1 MTILCTVIGRNRHK
15 MIQAEIQEAA
25 KRGAQMIEIRLDYL
39 TKAPDFKR
47 LLALKPC
54 PLIATVRRQEDGGRW
69 TGTEAARQ
77 MLLRQ
82 AVVAGFDW
90 VDLEL
95 DVADIIGRFKNV
107 KRIISH
113 HNLREMPDDL
123 EELYSRMC
131 EKDADVVKIAVRAQ
145 KVTDN
150 LRVLRLMENPPVP
163 TIALCLGDLGFP
175 SRILAA
181 KLGAPFCY
189 AAFNIERT
197 LSLGIPHFGELKNSY
212 FFEHINADTQVYGV
226 IGDPIGHSLSPL
238 IHNAAMNKLGIN
250 GVYIPFRVP
259 RGELASFLKG
269 FEVIPVRG
277 YSVTIP
283 HKETAL
289 ALAKEKDATATVVG
303 AANTLV
309 RLDDGYAAY
318 NTDYDAFRESLAAGL
333 TASADGEAT
342 KLSGKGVLLLGAGG
356 VARAVARVLQGEGSR
371 ITVANRSQERA
382 QDLAEDLGCRFV
394 AWEARHNV
402 ISDLL
407 INCTP
412 VGMHPHVDEMP
423 VHTSYLLPELAV
435 VDTIYT
441 PENTLLIKEARSRG
455 CPVVTGVEMFIRQ
468 AALQFRLFTGKEAP
482 LDLLRSIVK
491 RALSPIALPP
501 EEGDQ

>member
-25 KRGAQMIEIRLDYL
+25 RRGAHLIELRLDYL
-39 TKAPDFKR
+39 TKAPDFHR
-47 LLALKPC
+47 LLAQKPC

-69 TGTEAARQ
+69 TGTETARQ

-90 VDLEL
+90 VDLET
-95 DVADIIGRFKNV
+95 DVATVIGRFKNI
-107 KRIISH
+107 KRIVSY

-123 EELYSRMC
+123 EELYLRMC
-131 EKDADVVKIAVRAQ
+131 EQDADVVKIAVRAQ

-150 LRVLRLMENPPVP
+150 LRVLKLMENPPLP

-181 KLGAPFCY
+181 KFGAPFVY

-197 LSLGIPHFGELKNSY
+197 LSLGIPYFGEMQNSY
-212 FFEHINADTQVYGV
+212 FLEQINAETQVYGV
-226 IGDPIGHSLSPL
+226 IGDPIGHSLSPTV
-238 IHNAAMNKLGIN
+238 HNAAMRKLGIN

-259 RGELASFLKG
+259 RGELPSFLKG
-269 FEVIPVRG
+269 FETIPVRG

-289 ALAKEKDATATVVG
+289 ALAKQKDQTATLVG

-309 RLDDGYAAY
+309 MQDDGFTAY
-318 NTDYDAFRESLAAGL
+318 NTDFEAFRDSLYAGL
-333 TASADGEAT
+333 GAGADGAPT
-342 KLSGKGVLLLGAGG
+342 SLSGKGVLILGAGG
-356 VARAVARVLQGEGSR
+356 VARAVSRALQGDGAR
-371 ITVANRSQERA
+371 ITIANRSSERA
-382 QDLAEDLGCRFV
+382 QDLAEDIGCRFV
-394 AWEARHNV
+394 TWEARHNV
-402 ISDLL
+402 ISDFL

-412 VGMHPHVDEMP
+412 VGMHPHIDEMP
-423 VHTSYLLPELAV
+423 VHTSYLRPEVAV
-435 VDTIYT
+435 VDTVYT
-441 PENTLLIKEARSRG
+441 PEHTLLIKEASARG
-455 CPVVTGVEMFIRQ
+455 CKVVTGVEMFIRQ

-501 EEGDQ
+501 EEEG

>member
-25 KRGAQMIEIRLDYL
+25 RQGAQMIELRLDYL
-39 TKAPDFKR
+39 TKSPDFKR

-90 VDLEL
+90 VDLETE
-95 DVADIIGRFKNV
+95 VATVIGRFKNI
-107 KRIISH
+107 KRIVSY
-113 HNLREMPDDL
+113 HNLREIPDDL
-123 EELYSRMC
+123 EELYLRMC
-131 EKDADVVKIAVRAQ
+131 EQDADVVKIAVRAQ
-145 KVTDN
+145 KVSDN
-150 LRVLRLMENPPVP
+150 LRVLKLMENPPVP

-181 KLGAPFCY
+181 KFGAPFIY

-197 LSLGIPHFGELKNSY
+197 LSLGIPYFGEMKNTY
-212 FFEHINADTQVYGV
+212 FLEQVNQATKVFGV
-226 IGDPIGHSLSPL
+226 IGDPIGHSLSPV
-238 IHNAAMNKLGIN
+238 IHNAAMRKLGIN

-259 RGELASFLKG
+259 RGELSVFLKAY
-269 FEVIPVRG
+269 EAIPVKG

-283 HKETAL
+283 HKEAAL
-289 ALAKEKDATATVVG
+289 ALAKTKDQTATIVG

-309 RLDDGYAAY
+309 MQEDGFTAY
-318 NTDYDAFRESLAAGL
+318 NTDLDAFRDSLTAALG
-333 TASADGEAT
+333 ASADGAAST
-342 KLSGKGVLLLGAGG
+342 LSGKGVLVLGAGG
-356 VARAVARVLQGEGSR
+356 VARAVARALQSEGAR
-371 ITVANRSQERA
+371 ITVANRSSERA
-382 QDLAEDLGCRFV
+382 QDLAEDVGCRFV
-394 AWEARHNV
+394 NWEARHNV

-412 VGMHPHVDEMP
+412 VGMHPHIDEIP
-423 VHTSYLLPELAV
+423 VHTSFLRPELAV
-435 VDTIYT
+435 MDTIYT
-441 PENTLLIKEARSRG
+441 PENTLLIKEALARG
-455 CPVVTGVEMFIRQ
+455 CKVVTGVEMFIRQ
-468 AALQFRLFTGKEAP
+468 AATQFRLFTGQEAP

-491 RALSPIALPP
+491 RALSPIALP
-501 EEGDQ
+501 EEE

>member
-25 KRGAQMIEIRLDYL
+25 RRGAQMIEVRLDYL

-226 IGDPIGHSLSPL
+226 IGDPIGHSLSAHPQRRHEKTGDQWRVHSL
-238 IHNAAMNKLGIN
+238 PRSSRRV
-250 GVYIPFRVP
+250 GVV
-259 RGELASFLKG
+259 S
-269 FEVIPVRG
+269 
-277 YSVTIP
+277 
-283 HKETAL
+283 
-289 ALAKEKDATATVVG
+289 
-303 AANTLV
+303 
-309 RLDDGYAAY
+309 
-318 NTDYDAFRESLAAGL
+318 
-333 TASADGEAT
+333 
-342 KLSGKGVLLLGAGG
+342 
-356 VARAVARVLQGEGSR
+356 QG
-371 ITVANRSQERA
+371 
-382 QDLAEDLGCRFV
+382 
-394 AWEARHNV
+394 
-402 ISDLL
+402 
-407 INCTP
+407 
-412 VGMHPHVDEMP
+412 
-423 VHTSYLLPELAV
+423 
-435 VDTIYT
+435 
-441 PENTLLIKEARSRG
+441 
-455 CPVVTGVEMFIRQ
+455 
-468 AALQFRLFTGKEAP
+468 
-482 LDLLRSIVK
+482 LRSNS
-491 RALSPIALPP
+491 RSGLQRDDPA
-501 EEGDQ
+501 